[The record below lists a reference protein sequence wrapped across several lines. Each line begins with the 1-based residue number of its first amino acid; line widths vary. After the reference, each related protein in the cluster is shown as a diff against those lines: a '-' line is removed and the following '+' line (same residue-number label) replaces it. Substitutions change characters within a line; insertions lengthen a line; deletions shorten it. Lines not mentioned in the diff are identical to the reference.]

1 MKIDCINSMFTS
13 NCYLVHYKNNVYI
26 IDPSVNINVIS
37 KYIKEEE
44 IVKGILIT
52 HGHIDHIYYLQ
63 EVQNYFDC
71 VIYASSYAKEII
83 IDNDK
88 NFGYGMGI
96 NKQISFNP
104 NAFIEVKDND
114 VILDNVEIISTPGH
128 SLDSI
133 CIKIENVLFT
143 GDTLFDSSI
152 GRWDLYGGDFDI
164 LEESLR
170 KLLKYKDLDFYPGH
184 GDKSTISLQLL
195 TNPYFRSAVLKNK
208 KSF

>member
-1 MKIDCINSMFTS
+1 MIINCIESMFTS
-13 NCYLVHYKNNVYI
+13 NCYLISKNDKWII
-26 IDPSVNINVIS
+26 IDPCVNV
-37 KYIKEEE
+37 EE
-44 IVKGILIT
+44 IKRYTDKVDCIILT
-52 HGHIDHIYYLQ
+52 HSHMDHIYYLQ
-63 EVQNYFDC
+63 EIQNYFDC

-96 NKQISFNP
+96 NKQISFVSNM
-104 NAFIEVKDND
+104 FIEVKDND
-114 VILDNVEIISTPGH
+114 IILDDVEIISTPGH

-133 CIKIENVLFT
+133 CIKVEDVLFT

-195 TNPYFRSAVLKNK
+195 TNPYFRSAVLKK
-208 KSF
+208 

>member
-1 MKIDCINSMFTS
+1 MKINCIESMFTS
-13 NCYLVHYKNNVYI
+13 NCYLISKDDKWII
-26 IDPSVNINVIS
+26 IDPCVNV
-37 KYIKEEE
+37 EE
-44 IVKGILIT
+44 IKRYTDKVDCIILT
-52 HGHIDHIYYLQ
+52 HSHMDHIYYLQ
-63 EVQNYFDC
+63 EIQNYFDC

-104 NAFIEVKDND
+104 NTFIEVKDND
-114 VILDNVEIISTPGH
+114 IILDDIEIISTPGH

-133 CIKIENVLFT
+133 CIKIEDVLFT

-184 GDKSTISLQLL
+184 GDKSTISLQLF
-195 TNPYFRSAVLKNK
+195 TNPYFRSAVLKK
-208 KSF
+208 

>member
-1 MKIDCINSMFTS
+1 M
-13 NCYLVHYKNNVYI
+13 
-26 IDPSVNINVIS
+26 
-37 KYIKEEE
+37 
-44 IVKGILIT
+44 
-52 HGHIDHIYYLQ
+52 
-63 EVQNYFDC
+63 
-71 VIYASSYAKEII
+71 IYASSYAKEII

-104 NAFIEVKDND
+104 NTFIEVKDND
-114 VILDNVEIISTPGH
+114 IILDDIEIISTPGH

-133 CIKIENVLFT
+133 CIKIEDVLFT

-164 LEESLR
+164 LEESLK

-195 TNPYFRSAVLKNK
+195 TNPYFRSAVLKK
-208 KSF
+208 

>member
-1 MKIDCINSMFTS
+1 MKINCIESMFTS
-13 NCYLVHYKNNVYI
+13 NCYLISKDDKWII
-26 IDPSVNINVIS
+26 IDPCVNV
-37 KYIKEEE
+37 EE
-44 IVKGILIT
+44 IKRYTDKVDCIILT
-52 HGHIDHIYYLQ
+52 HSHMDHIYYLQ
-63 EVQNYFDC
+63 EIQNYFDC

-104 NAFIEVKDND
+104 NTFIEVKDND
-114 VILDNVEIISTPGH
+114 IILDDIEIISTPGH

-133 CIKIENVLFT
+133 CIKIEDVLFT

-164 LEESLR
+164 LEESLK

-195 TNPYFRSAVLKNK
+195 TNPYFRSAVLKK
-208 KSF
+208 